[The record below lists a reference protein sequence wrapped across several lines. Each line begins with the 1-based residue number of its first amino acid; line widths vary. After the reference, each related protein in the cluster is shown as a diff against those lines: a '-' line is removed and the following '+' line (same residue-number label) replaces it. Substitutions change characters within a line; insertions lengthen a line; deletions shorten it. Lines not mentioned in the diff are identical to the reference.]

1 MDSLYPR
8 RPETDDDADARID
21 ALDEQL
27 RAVLSELRITHD
39 RTLRLE
45 SAFIH
50 LRQDV
55 EAALAR
61 AEATYGQRD

>member
-1 MDSLYPR
+1 MTDSPLYPR

-27 RAVLSELRITHD
+27 RAVLSELRIIHD
-39 RTLRLE
+39 RSLRLE
-45 SAFIH
+45 SAFVH

-55 EAALAR
+55 EATIRRL
-61 AEATYGQRD
+61 EVP

>member
-1 MDSLYPR
+1 MSDSLYPR

-21 ALDEQL
+21 ELDLQL
-27 RAVLSELRITHD
+27 RAVLSELRLIHD
-39 RTLRLE
+39 RSLRLE

-55 EAALAR
+55 ESAIRKL
-61 AEATYGQRD
+61 EVP